1 MVACAIDGGLSVWT
15 QVTHLVI
22 KRPQFFHFKPGD
34 YVYINIP
41 EIAKYE
47 WHPFTI
53 SSAPEQSGTCRRL
66 DEVGWVLSLDG
77 RLILSCNCRLSVA
90 PHPLHGPVDQPPLR
104 VLQRTRDPDI
114 QQQEAVGEPEEAA
127 AAAEGPGPSHITHQ
141 TPCACFRDRTHMLAC
156 TNTLTWPVLVGG
168 QVQLHKIP

>member
-1 MVACAIDGGLSVWT
+1 MIIYVVTSVIDRRLSVRA

-53 SSAPEQSGTCRRL
+53 SSAPEQPGTCRRRARRQSG
-66 DEVGWVLSLDG
+66 VT
-77 RLILSCNCRLSVA
+77 RIKT
-90 PHPLHGPVDQPPLR
+90 PVDPLR
-104 VLQRTRDPDI
+104 FLLRTFS
-114 QQQEAVGEPEEAA
+114 G
-127 AAAEGPGPSHITHQ
+127 
-141 TPCACFRDRTHMLAC
+141 
-156 TNTLTWPVLVGG
+156 
-168 QVQLHKIP
+168 

>member
-1 MVACAIDGGLSVWT
+1 MIRVSLYCCVVTSVRV

-53 SSAPEQSGTCRRL
+53 SSAPEQSGTSRRKDRKL
-66 DEVGWVLSLDG
+66 PEVTGLK
-77 RLILSCNCRLSVA
+77 A
-90 PHPLHGPVDQPPLR
+90 PVDPLR
-104 VLQRTRDPDI
+104 
-114 QQQEAVGEPEEAA
+114 
-127 AAAEGPGPSHITHQ
+127 
-141 TPCACFRDRTHMLAC
+141 F
-156 TNTLTWPVLVGG
+156 
-168 QVQLHKIP
+168 LHCKV